1 MTTPAQTIIQSAA
14 ETLQDLSAVRWSTA
28 ELVRYLNAGQ
38 LETVMLRPDANTVN
52 ATFSCVAGAKQ
63 TLPVAAVRLLDITR
77 NVASISSK
85 GAIRLI
91 NRGLLDNQ
99 IPNWQ
104 VETGSVNIKHYMMD
118 PADRTTFYVYPPAI
132 STAQVNMVYAAYP
145 TAVAIPAANTTFS
158 AVTGNIALPDIF
170 ANALVDYVLYKAFAK
185 DAEQA
190 GNGARSQAHYA
201 AFGTALGV
209 ELQSAVGVTPS
220 PRGNP
225 TRAG

>member
-14 ETLQDLSAVRWSTA
+14 ETLQDLGAVRWSTA

-38 LETVMLRPDANTVN
+38 LETVMLRPDSNTVN
-52 ATFSCVAGAKQ
+52 ATFTCVAGAKQ
-63 TLPVAAVRLLDITR
+63 TLPTAAVRLLDITR

-85 GAIRLI
+85 GVVRLV
-91 NRGLLDNQ
+91 NRSLFDNHS
-99 IPNWQ
+99 PNWQ
-104 VETGSVNIKHYMMD
+104 AETGSVNIKHYMMD

-132 STAQVNMVYAAYP
+132 STAQVNIVYAAYP
-145 TAVAIPAANTTFS
+145 TAVTIPAGGTTFT